1 MRKASETVEAL
12 RKRLITKDGYN
23 FAFKILSCEAALKD
37 DCYLT
42 LCHEILAEIY
52 SEVAEWRRLGRL
64 DDFNLSKITKPQQ
77 LAKVCLTGYKKS
89 TLMSGRGN
97 RIATAVSYQHR
108 NCCDK

>member
-23 FAFKILSCEAALKD
+23 FAFKILSREAALKD

-52 SEVAEWRRLGRL
+52 SEVAEWHRLGRL
-64 DDFNLSKITKPQQ
+64 DDFNLSKLPNHSN
-77 LAKVCLTGYKKS
+77 LLRCV
-89 TLMSGRGN
+89 
-97 RIATAVSYQHR
+97 
-108 NCCDK
+108 